1 MQPAASNDSYKY
13 FERVRSRL
21 INAERCSHGAACHAE
36 AWRRRVSP
44 CCHGQSQSASTERG
58 GYSGFYLA
66 IIAVA
71 LCSAIQTQAQESV
84 LAPRKGQPGITIEE
98 VIVTGSNIPTAE
110 EVGPNPVDTYRP
122 ADIEKLGIRNAT
134 DLTTFLPQEAGG
146 TTNLNI
152 ANGGD
157 GTVQFNVRGLLA
169 KETLVLVDGKR
180 VAFGSLNAVGFGG
193 GVDIN
198 LIPFPMIDHVD
209 ILKDGASAVYGS
221 DAVAG
226 VVNFFLIH
234 KFRGLEI
241 GGSYGNT
248 NLGASNDMGEWEA
261 WLKAGTGD
269 DKTDVVVIADFWQ
282 RTGGLF
288 SRDRDLSANAFQIPW
303 GGFDARNGDAPGRIG
318 RTRRLLPRMFFGPG
332 DIPTPGVNTPIP
344 HSAPNAATSP
354 FYNFPGFPFQVL
366 AGLPVVNPNAYPGAP
381 GVIGPNAA
389 FFFPQFGTKYR
400 GGGDYFRFNFA
411 AVTPA
416 LPTADRQA
424 FYGSFTRDLCDKY
437 LTVFADFKYVRSFF
451 DAALAAVPFVPDPF
465 GFSPSGRQGISVPIV
480 NAWNPFTV
488 ADGTIPNFFPDGS
501 GLPVT
506 TGVRFRALNDTGPIR
521 HEKFTYWDSLFDVG
535 LRGEMGEFGEYFKTW
550 NWELGFRYS
559 RNEGQDL
566 SVGGASQPGLREAL
580 LDTDPATA
588 FDPFLN
594 FNAHNT
600 KAARSRVYV
609 TLHNSGEYEL
619 PIGYATINGDLFK
632 LPAGPVSFALGSEY
646 DAPRW
651 TRDRDALNTTFQTI
665 GSVDGGSARVNRDVW
680 SIYQEVRVPFTSPT
694 WNFPGFYS
702 LEVDFAEREEWYS
715 QNTSAVLPS
724 GAFPFQP
731 AAHSQYNAQ
740 KPKVSVR
747 WQPLDP
753 KYVGAL
759 TLRGS
764 YTEAFHAPALSE
776 ISPASTQGIAETA
789 FDPLTNQSY
798 EFGVFMIGNPNLK
811 PEVAYEWSYG
821 AVYSPKWIKGLT
833 LSADWWHIDMRSI
846 ASLLGTQFTVDLNNP
861 DLVIRGPPTIPGKP
875 GPIILVIDPNENLTG
890 AIFEGLDYEAIY
902 ILESS
907 IFGHGDFGKLTAT
920 VNGTWLSRA
929 ELQILP
935 DTKRFGI
942 AGEFIPPGFTLTSSL
957 PWNRANFS
965 LFYDGPA
972 DTWMQGL
979 DVGSVVHWTGQ
990 YEDDNVSL
998 TGSPKPQTPRS
1009 GPSPWRARKVREW
1022 ITLDLLASYTF
1033 NLPPPAPAEV
1043 PGLAKDGGK
1052 NVKVKDGKEKNVIPV
1067 STAEYNPC
1075 GWRAWL
1081 NNTTITLGMQNVFDE
1096 DPPFVALAFENGY
1109 DESLATIKGRFWYVQ
1124 LKKRF

>member
-1 MQPAASNDSYKY
+1 LLLASIS
-13 FERVRSRL
+13 FGQGTVSTSR
-21 INAERCSHGAACHAE
+21 E
-36 AWRRRVSP
+36 ADRRV
-44 CCHGQSQSASTERG
+44 
-58 GYSGFYLA
+58 A
-66 IIAVA
+66 IVA
-71 LCSAIQTQAQESV
+71 
-84 LAPRKGQPGITIEE
+84 E

-180 VAFGSLNAVGFGG
+180 VAFGSLNPVGFSG

-198 LIPFPMIDHVD
+198 LLPFPMIDHVD

-269 DKTDVVVIADFWQ
+269 DKTNIVVIADFWE
-282 RTGGLF
+282 RTGGIF
-288 SRDRDLSANAFQIPW
+288 TRDRDLSANAFYIPF
-303 GGFDARNGDAPGRIG
+303 GGFDSRSGSFPGHIG
-318 RTRRLLPRMFFGPG
+318 GLDFRLIPKMFFGAGGLPQF
-332 DIPTPGVNTPIP
+332 GVNTPLP

-354 FYNFPGFPFQVL
+354 FYKRPYFAFFGPILGIPPGTP
-366 AGLPVVNPNAYPGAP
+366 GYINPNAYPGAP
-381 GVIGPNAA
+381 GVIGPNAH
-389 FFFPQFGTKYR
+389 FFFPQFGTDYK
-400 GGGDYFRFNFA
+400 GGGNYFFYNFA

-416 LPTADRQA
+416 LPPADRQS
-424 FYGSFTRDLCDKY
+424 FYGSFTRDVCDKY
-437 LTVFADFKYVRSFF
+437 LTLFADLKYVRSFF
-451 DAALAAVPFVPDPF
+451 DASLSAVPFVPDPF
-465 GFSPSGRQGISVPIV
+465 KIPGTNIGFSRFTISVPIQ
-480 NAWNPFTV
+480 NPFNPFTV
-488 ADGTIPNFFPDGS
+488 ADATIPGFFSDGS

-506 TGVRFRALNDTGPIR
+506 TGVQFRGINDTGPR
-521 HEKFTYWDSLFDVG
+521 HEKFTYYDYLFDVG
-535 LRGEMGEFGEYFKTW
+535 LRGELGEFGDYFKTW
-550 NWELGFRYS
+550 NWELDFRYS
-559 RNEGQDL
+559 RNEGQNL
-566 SVGGASQPGLREAL
+566 STGEVSEPGLREAL

-600 KAARSRVYV
+600 RAARARVYV
-609 TLHNSGEYEL
+609 NLHNSGEYEL
-619 PIGYATINGDLFK
+619 PIGYVTINGDLLN
-632 LPAGPVSFALGSEY
+632 LPAGPVSFALGGEY

-651 TRDRDALNTTFQTI
+651 TLDRDALNTTFQSI
-665 GSVDGGSARVNRDVW
+665 GSTNGGSARVNRDVW
-680 SIYQEVRVPFTSPT
+680 SIYQEVRIPFTSPT

-702 LEVDFAEREEWYS
+702 FEVDFAEREEWYS

-731 AAHSQYNAQ
+731 AAHSEYTAQ

-753 KYVGAL
+753 KYIGVL
-759 TLRGS
+759 ILRGS

-776 ISPASTQGIAETA
+776 ISPASSEGVAVIA
-789 FDPLTNQSY
+789 FDPLTNRQSDFF
-798 EFGVFMIGNPNLK
+798 EVRTIGNPDLQ

-821 AVYSPKWIKGLT
+821 LVYNPKWIKGLT

-846 ASLLGTQFTVDLNNP
+846 ASLLGTQFVVDLNLP
-861 DLVIRGPPTIPGKP
+861 GLVIRGPPVIPGEP

-902 ILESS
+902 VLESS

-979 DVGSVVHWTGQ
+979 DVGAVVHYTGQ
-990 YEDDNVSL
+990 YEDDNLSL
-998 TGSPKPQTPRS
+998 TQDPLTGEFSKPQTPRS
-1009 GPSPWRARKVREW
+1009 GPKPWRARKVREW
-1022 ITLDLLASYTF
+1022 ITLDVIASYTF
-1033 NLPPPAPAEV
+1033 NLPPRAPAEV

-1052 NVKVKDGKEKNVIPV
+1052 NVKVKDGKEKNVSPV

-1075 GWRAWL
+1075 GWRSWL
-1081 NNTTITLGMQNVFDE
+1081 NGTTLTLGMQNVFDE
-1096 DPPFVALAFENGY
+1096 DPPFVNSAIENGY

>member
-1 MQPAASNDSYKY
+1 MM
-13 FERVRSRL
+13 
-21 INAERCSHGAACHAE
+21 NAPE
-36 AWRRRVSP
+36 AGL
-44 CCHGQSQSASTERG
+44 C
-58 GYSGFYLA
+58 LA
-66 IIAVA
+66 ITAGLVCPSLIT
-71 LCSAIQTQAQESV
+71 LAQNPSLPARTAGE
-84 LAPRKGQPGITIEE
+84 PGGTTIEE

-122 ADIEKLGIRNAT
+122 ADIEKLGIRNST

-146 TTNLNI
+146 TINHNI
-152 ANGGD
+152 SNGGD
-157 GTVQFNVRGLLA
+157 GTVQFNLRGLLS
-169 KETLVLVDGKR
+169 KETLVLIDGKR
-180 VAFGSLNAVGFGG
+180 VAFGSLNGVGFGS

-261 WLKAGTGD
+261 WIKAGTGD
-269 DKTDVVVIADFWQ
+269 NKTNIVVIADFWE

-288 SRDRDLSANAFQIPW
+288 GPDRDLSANAFQIPF
-303 GGFDARNGDAPGRIG
+303 GGFDNRSGSFPGKIG
-318 RTRRLLPRMFFGPG
+318 GFFPGLRLIPSLFFGTGGTPL
-332 DIPTPGVNTPIP
+332 PGVNTPLP

-354 FYNFPGFPFQVL
+354 FYKTAYFPFLGIPQGTP
-366 AGLPVVNPNAYPGAP
+366 GLINPNAYPGAP
-381 GVIGPNAA
+381 GIIGPHAIQ
-389 FFFPQFGTKYR
+389 FLPQTGTDYK
-400 GGGDYFRFNFA
+400 GGGDYFFFNFA
-411 AVTPA
+411 AFTPA
-416 LPTADRQA
+416 LPPADRQS
-424 FYGSFTRDLCDKY
+424 FYGSFIRDVCDKY

-451 DAALAAVPFVPDPF
+451 DASLAAVPIIPDPF
-465 GFSPSGRQGISVPIV
+465 GLGAVFRGISVPIQ
-480 NAWNPFTV
+480 NPFNPFTV
-488 ADGTIPNFFPDGS
+488 ADATIPNFFADGS

-506 TGVRFRALNDTGPIR
+506 TGIQFRGINDTGAR
-521 HEKFTYWDSLFDVG
+521 HEKFTYHDYLFDFG
-535 LRGEMGEFGEYFKTW
+535 LRGDLGQFGDYFKTW

-566 SVGGASQPGLREAL
+566 SLGEMSQPGLRNAL
-580 LDTDPATA
+580 LDTNPATA

-594 FNAHNT
+594 LTAHNT
-600 KAARSRVYV
+600 KAARARVYV
-609 TLHNSGEYEL
+609 NLNNSGEYEL
-619 PIGYATINGDLFK
+619 PIGYGALNGDLFN
-632 LPAGPVSFALGSEY
+632 LPAGPVSFAIGGEY

-651 TRDRDALNTTFQTI
+651 ARDRDALNTSFQSV
-665 GSVDGGSARVNRDVW
+665 GSTNGESAKVNRDVW

-702 LEVDFAEREEWYS
+702 FELDFAEREEWYC

-753 KYVGAL
+753 KYIGAL
-759 TLRGS
+759 ALRGS

-776 ISPASTQGIAETA
+776 ISPASTEGVADFI
-789 FDPLTNQSY
+789 FDPVLNNFYFTGTR
-798 EFGVFMIGNPNLK
+798 FIGNPNLQ

-821 AVYSPKWIKGLT
+821 LVYSPKWIKGLT
-833 LSADWWHIDMRSI
+833 LTADWWHIDMRSI
-846 ASLLGTQFTVDLNNP
+846 ASLLGTQFTVNNNIP
-861 DLVIRGPPTIPGKP
+861 GLVIRGPPENSGQS

-890 AIFEGLDYEAIY
+890 AVFEGLDYEAIY
-902 ILESS
+902 LLDSS
-907 IFGHGDFGKLTAT
+907 IFGHGDLGRLTVT

-942 AGEFIPPGFTLTSSL
+942 AGEFIPPGFTLTGSL

-979 DVGSVVHWTGQ
+979 DVGAVVHYTGQ
-990 YEDDNVSL
+990 YEDDNLSL
-998 TGSPKPQTPRS
+998 TPNPFTGESSKPQTPRS
-1009 GPSPWRARKVREW
+1009 GFRSWRARKVREW
-1022 ITLDLLASYTF
+1022 TTLDIILNYTF

-1043 PGLAKDGGK
+1043 PGFAKDGGK
-1052 NVKVKDGKEKNVIPV
+1052 NVEMKDGKEKNVMPV

-1075 GWRAWL
+1075 GWRTWL
-1081 NNTTITLGMQNVFDE
+1081 NNTTITLGMQNVFDS
-1096 DPPFVALAFENGY
+1096 DPPFVALNGEDVTGY